1 MSEVTI
7 QLNGR
12 AYQIACEDGQ
22 EEHLERL
29 AGFLDKRIEDVVS
42 TVGQVGQ
49 ERLLVMAGLLIA
61 DELSDSFAEIDHA
74 RANPD
79 PETVKQLQSEAAE
92 KADAKAAHI
101 FEMLADRIET
111 IAERIEQA

>member
-7 QLNGR
+7 RINGKG
-12 AYQIACEDGQ
+12 YQIACEDGQ
-22 EEHLERL
+22 EEHLLRL
-29 AGFLDKRIEDVVS
+29 AEFLDQRVQDVIS
-42 TVGQVGQ
+42 TVGQVGP
-49 ERLLVMAGLLIA
+49 ERLASLLIA
-61 DELSDSFAEIDHA
+61 DELSDSFADIEEA

-79 PETVKQLQSEAAE
+79 PDTVKQLQAEATE
-92 KADAKAAHI
+92 KAEAKAAHI

>member
-7 QLNGR
+7 RINGKG
-12 AYQIACEDGQ
+12 YQIACEDGQ
-22 EEHLERL
+22 EEHLLRL
-29 AGFLDKRIEDVVS
+29 AEFLDQRVQDVIS
-42 TVGQVGQ
+42 TVGQVGP
-49 ERLLVMAGLLIA
+49 ERLLVMASLLIA
-61 DELSDSFAEIDHA
+61 DELSDSFADIEEA

-79 PETVKQLQSEAAE
+79 PETVKQLQAEAAE
-92 KADAKAAHI
+92 KAEAKAAHI

>member
-7 QLNGR
+7 RINGKG
-12 AYQIACEDGQ
+12 YQIACEDGQ
-22 EEHLERL
+22 EEHLLRL
-29 AGFLDKRIEDVVS
+29 AEFLDQRVQDVIS
-42 TVGQVGQ
+42 TVGQVGP
-49 ERLLVMAGLLIA
+49 ERLLVMASLLIA
-61 DELSDSFAEIDHA
+61 DELSDSFADIEEA

-79 PETVKQLQSEAAE
+79 PDTVKQLQAEATE
-92 KADAKAAHI
+92 KAEAKAAHI